1 MSGRTKWSNEI
12 EITSTIVL
20 LLVLYWLQI
29 IDILLQIRVQS
40 WEYLSQKRDLID
52 YWAMELS
59 DRC

>member
-1 MSGRTKWSNEI
+1 MSGRTKWLNEI